1 MAEPLAGRANS
12 VSFRPRVSVSAQQQS
27 APSTRALEGPQPSS
41 ANRLASGLDQVTIT
55 PMRIETPKATTSA
68 LNASISGSSLAPS
81 KSFSPRATANYAQLG
96 VEQKRQ
102 MVQLYPKAVP
112 EQADLVAPRV
122 EEGRG
127 PQPSPTANSQA
138 MHAMRPAK
146 APDVRAVPG
155 NPEATVSK
163 LRPIRD
169 QLSLRV
175 GQLSPVQASALIGA
189 GMNTAAA
196 QAAVVHENMAETRDQ
211 MAASRKRLKAM
222 QDSQRE
228 HSVRIARRL
237 KVKFDS
243 VPQHLR
249 DFAARTAK
257 EVVVPMGLEKTPLEK
272 MLSAEGVV
280 GFKGPGMAAY
290 DNYMANQ

>member
-1 MAEPLAGRANS
+1 MAESLAGHASPFSVKTRAP
-12 VSFRPRVSVSAQQQS
+12 VYAQ
-27 APSTRALEGPQPSS
+27 AKPVPSTSALKSVQPPN
-41 ANRLASGLDQVTIT
+41 ANRLASGIDQVTIT
-55 PMRIETPKATTSA
+55 PMRIETPKGATSA
-68 LNASISGSSLAPS
+68 MNASVAGAGLSPS
-81 KSFSPRATANYAQLG
+81 KSYSPRAIADYAQLG

-102 MVQLYPKAVP
+102 MVQSYPKAVP
-112 EQADLVAPRV
+112 EQADLVAPRLK
-122 EEGRG
+122 EERG
-127 PQPSPTANSQA
+127 PRPSPAVNKQA
-138 MHAMRPAK
+138 VHAMRPAK
-146 APDVRAVPG
+146 APDVRAIPG

-169 QLSLRV
+169 QLSLKV
-175 GQLSPVQASALIGA
+175 GKLSPGQASALIGA

-196 QAAVVHENMAETRDQ
+196 QAAVVHENMSETREQ

-222 QDSQRE
+222 QERERE

-249 DFAARTAK
+249 DFAARAAK
-257 EVVVPMGLEKTPLEK
+257 EVVVPLGLEKTPLEK
-272 MLSAEGVV
+272 MLGAEGVV

-290 DNYMANQ
+290 DKYMANQ